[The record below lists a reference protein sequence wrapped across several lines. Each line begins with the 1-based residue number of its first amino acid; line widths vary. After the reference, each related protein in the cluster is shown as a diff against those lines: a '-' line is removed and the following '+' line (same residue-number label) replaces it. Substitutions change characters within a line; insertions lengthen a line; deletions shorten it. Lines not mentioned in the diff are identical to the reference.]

1 MLSTCQYITANFKK
15 ILLISHKYIQYQYIF
30 TMNIGIKLKRLSN
43 ENFIWLIYFFII
55 IAALLS
61 NAYEKYFLE
70 THDYHKEKIYKTLN
84 ITIFCVAFFI
94 YLYFVVISY
103 EDVESLKK
111 TSTKKEVVQAHVQL
125 IASILFLVA
134 GGLALYNEI
143 NRESPD
149 TDIGVV

>member
-1 MLSTCQYITANFKK
+1 
-15 ILLISHKYIQYQYIF
+15 
-30 TMNIGIKLKRLSN
+30 MNIGVKLQRLSE
-43 ENFIWLIYFFII
+43 ENLVWVVYFFII

-70 THDYHKEKIYKTLN
+70 TGDLRKQKIFRTLN

-94 YLYFVVISY
+94 YLYFVIISY
-103 EDVESLKK
+103 ENVQELRDN
-111 TSTKKEVVQAHVQL
+111 STKKEVLSAHVTL

-134 GGLALYNEI
+134 GGLALWSEI
-143 NRESPD
+143 NRENQD

>member
-1 MLSTCQYITANFKK
+1 
-15 ILLISHKYIQYQYIF
+15 
-30 TMNIGIKLKRLSN
+30 MNIGIKLQRISE
-43 ENFIWLIYFFII
+43 ENFIWVVYFFII

-70 THDYHKEKIYKTLN
+70 TKDFRMQKIFKTLN

-103 EDVESLKK
+103 QNVQELRE
-111 TSTKKEVVQAHVQL
+111 TSTKKEVLSAHLQL
-125 IASILFLVA
+125 IASLLFLVA
-134 GGLALYNEI
+134 GGIALVAEI
-143 NRESPD
+143 NREDPD

>member
-1 MLSTCQYITANFKK
+1 
-15 ILLISHKYIQYQYIF
+15 
-30 TMNIGIKLKRLSN
+30 MNIGVKLQRLSE
-43 ENFIWLIYFFII
+43 ENLVWLIYFFII

-70 THDYHKEKIYKTLN
+70 TGDLRNQKIFKTLN

-103 EDVESLKK
+103 EKVQELRE
-111 TSTKKEVVQAHVQL
+111 TSTKKEVISTHLTL
-125 IASILFLVA
+125 IASLLFLVA
-134 GGLALYNEI
+134 GGIALYAEI
-143 NRESPD
+143 NKDDPD

>member
-1 MLSTCQYITANFKK
+1 
-15 ILLISHKYIQYQYIF
+15 
-30 TMNIGIKLKRLSN
+30 MNIGVKLQRLSE
-43 ENFIWLIYFFII
+43 ENLVWLVYFFII

-70 THDYHKEKIYKTLN
+70 TGDLRNQKIFKTLN

-103 EDVESLKK
+103 EKVQELRE
-111 TSTKKEVVQAHVQL
+111 TSTKKEVISTHLTL
-125 IASILFLVA
+125 IASLLFLVA
-134 GGLALYNEI
+134 GGIALYAEI
-143 NRESPD
+143 NKDDPD

>member
-1 MLSTCQYITANFKK
+1 
-15 ILLISHKYIQYQYIF
+15 
-30 TMNIGIKLKRLSN
+30 MNIGVKLQRISE
-43 ENFIWLIYFFII
+43 ENFIWVVYFFII

-70 THDYHKEKIYKTLN
+70 TGDFRKQKIFKTLN

-103 EDVESLKK
+103 QNVQELRES
-111 TSTKKEVVQAHVQL
+111 STKKEVLSAHMQL
-125 IASILFLVA
+125 IASLLFLVA
-134 GGLALYNEI
+134 GGIALVAEI
-143 NRESPD
+143 NREDPD

>member
-1 MLSTCQYITANFKK
+1 
-15 ILLISHKYIQYQYIF
+15 
-30 TMNIGIKLKRLSN
+30 MNIGVKLQRISE
-43 ENFIWLIYFFII
+43 ENFIWVVYFFII

-70 THDYHKEKIYKTLN
+70 TGDFRKQKIFKTLN

-103 EDVESLKK
+103 QNVQELRES
-111 TSTKKEVVQAHVQL
+111 STKKEVLSAHMQL
-125 IASILFLVA
+125 IASLLFLVA
-134 GGLALYNEI
+134 GGIALLAEI
-143 NRESPD
+143 NREDPD

>member
-1 MLSTCQYITANFKK
+1 
-15 ILLISHKYIQYQYIF
+15 
-30 TMNIGIKLKRLSN
+30 MNIGVKLQRLSE
-43 ENFIWLIYFFII
+43 ENLVWVVYFFII

-70 THDYHKEKIYKTLN
+70 TGDLRKQKIFRTLN

-94 YLYFVVISY
+94 YLYFVIISY
-103 EDVESLKK
+103 ENVQELRDN
-111 TSTKKEVVQAHVQL
+111 STKKEVLSAHVTL

-134 GGLALYNEI
+134 GGLALWSEI
-143 NRESPD
+143 NRENPD

>member
-1 MLSTCQYITANFKK
+1 
-15 ILLISHKYIQYQYIF
+15 
-30 TMNIGIKLKRLSN
+30 MNIGVKLQRISE
-43 ENFIWLIYFFII
+43 ENFIWVVYFFII

-70 THDYHKEKIYKTLN
+70 TGDFRKQKIFKTLN

-103 EDVESLKK
+103 QNVQELRE
-111 TSTKKEVVQAHVQL
+111 TSTKKEVLSAHMQL
-125 IASILFLVA
+125 IASLLFLVA
-134 GGLALYNEI
+134 GGIALLAEI
-143 NRESPD
+143 NREDPD

>member
-1 MLSTCQYITANFKK
+1 
-15 ILLISHKYIQYQYIF
+15 
-30 TMNIGIKLKRLSN
+30 MNIGVKLQRISE
-43 ENFIWLIYFFII
+43 ENFIWVVYFFII

-70 THDYHKEKIYKTLN
+70 TGDYRKQKIFKTLN

-103 EDVESLKK
+103 QNVQELRE
-111 TSTKKEVVQAHVQL
+111 TSTKKEVLSAHMGL
-125 IASILFLVA
+125 IASLLFLVA
-134 GGLALYNEI
+134 GGIALLAEI
-143 NRESPD
+143 SREDPD